1 MTQHQLLSLVDSNV
15 VFVDSILVFR
25 DEPLF
30 KFMEDLGYIRR
41 ISGVYFMTPLGNQY
55 KKRLEAQGIG
65 SHIIIIKSSNIDAL
79 VSGEYNLPNNCHTVG
94 FVYNA

>member
-1 MTQHQLLSLVDSNV
+1 MTQHQLLSMVDSNV

-25 DEPLF
+25 DEQLF

-41 ISGVYFMTPLGNQY
+41 LNGVYFMTPLGNQH
-55 KKRLEAQGIG
+55 KKRLESQGIE
-65 SHIIIIKSSNIDAL
+65 SNIIIIKSSNIDAI
-79 VSGEYNLPNNCHTVG
+79 VSGEYVLPNNCHTVG